1 MYRPVEAV
9 EVRIWGAR
17 VGAIALDPKLGYYAF
32 EYDPRFR
39 ATGIELS
46 PLKMPLSAEPYAFP
60 ELPERTYYRLP
71 ALAADTIPDRYG
83 SALVTAYLQ
92 REGVRASDI
101 TPLDRLAYMGR
112 RAFGALEF
120 RPERG
125 PRAYKPTALNMNELV
140 ETARQA
146 LAGRLDTGPHAEA
159 ALTHLI
165 RVGTSA
171 GGARAKAAIGWNPAT
186 REIRAGQF
194 DLPPSFEHWL
204 LKFDGMGDDLEL
216 GTSAHYGRIEFA
228 YARMAAAAG
237 IEVAACD
244 MLEENGRA
252 HFMTRRFDRDG
263 NRKHHMQTLCAV
275 AHLDFNQLATHD
287 YAQWFMAASA
297 LGLADEARRQ
307 IFARAAFNVMAA
319 NCDDHTKNAA
329 FLLRGRAHGL
339 AEAEHAAA
347 SARGQGLAEAE
358 GTAISV
364 GGWELA
370 PAYDITHAY
379 NPAGSWTHQHL
390 MSVNGVFSGISRGD
404 LLTMA
409 DRFGVPGAKSILERV
424 AAAVAGW
431 PRFASLAGLPAEEA
445 DRVGKDLRPKLA

>member
-46 PLKMPLSAEPYAFP
+46 PLKMPLSGEPYVFT
-60 ELPERTYYRLP
+60 ELPERTYHRLP
-71 ALAADTIPDRYG
+71 ALAADAIPDRYG

-125 PRAYKPTALNMNELV
+125 PRAYKPTALDMNELV

-146 LAGRLDTGPHAEA
+146 LAGTLDTGPNAEA

-194 DLPPSFEHWL
+194 DLPSGFEHWL

-216 GTSAHYGRIEFA
+216 GASAHYGRIEFA
-228 YARMAAAAG
+228 YARMAAEAG

-263 NRKHHMQTLCAV
+263 NRKHHMQTLCAL

-287 YAQWFMAASA
+287 YAQWFMAARD
-297 LGLADEARRQ
+297 LGIGDEARRQ

-329 FLLRGRAHGL
+329 FLLRESH
-339 AEAEHAAA
+339 E
-347 SARGQGLAEAE
+347 
-358 GTAISV
+358 
-364 GGWELA
+364 WELA

-390 MSVNGVFSGISRGD
+390 MSVNGVFGGISRSD

-424 AAAVAGW
+424 AAAVAAW

-445 DRVGKDLRPKLA
+445 DRVARGLQPVLA

>member
-1 MYRPVEAV
+1 MRNAESGRGATIRTLVRILKVLERTDWIEALAPQVSVSPLQVLTSRSRRPRQRASAARAPRTPRTPGTRPARRHAAAVKASLTVYRPVEAV
-9 EVRIWGAR
+9 EVRIWGTR

-71 ALAADTIPDRYG
+71 ALAADAIPDRYG

-125 PRAYKPTALNMNELV
+125 PRAYKPTALDMNELV

-146 LAGRLDTGPHAEA
+146 LAGTLDTGPHAEA

-194 DLPPSFEHWL
+194 DLPPGFEHWL

-216 GTSAHYGRIEFA
+216 GASAHYGRIEFA
-228 YARMAAAAG
+228 YARMAAEAG
-237 IEVAACD
+237 IDVAACD

-263 NRKHHMQTLCAV
+263 NRKHHMQTLCAL

-287 YAQWFMAASA
+287 YAQWFMAARD
-297 LGLADEARRQ
+297 LGLGDEAG
-307 IFARAAFNVMAA
+307 AR
-319 NCDDHTKNAA
+319 
-329 FLLRGRAHGL
+329 
-339 AEAEHAAA
+339 
-347 SARGQGLAEAE
+347 S
-358 GTAISV
+358 SP
-364 GGWELA
+364 A
-370 PAYDITHAY
+370 PRST
-379 NPAGSWTHQHL
+379 
-390 MSVNGVFSGISRGD
+390 
-404 LLTMA
+404 
-409 DRFGVPGAKSILERV
+409 
-424 AAAVAGW
+424 
-431 PRFASLAGLPAEEA
+431 
-445 DRVGKDLRPKLA
+445 

>member
-17 VGAIALDPKLGYYAF
+17 VGAIALDPTLGYYAY

-39 ATGIELS
+39 ATGIELA
-46 PLKMPLSAEPYAFP
+46 PLKMPLAAEPYAFP
-60 ELPERTYYRLP
+60 ELPERTYHRLP
-71 ALAADTIPDRYG
+71 ALAADAIPDRYG

-125 PRAYKPTALNMNELV
+125 PRAYKPTALDLNELV

-171 GGARAKAAIGWNPAT
+171 GGARAKAAIGWNPST

-194 DLPPSFEHWL
+194 DLPPGFEHWL

-228 YARMAAAAG
+228 YARMAAEAG

-263 NRKHHMQTLCAV
+263 NRKHHMQTLCAL

-287 YAQWFMAASA
+287 YAQWFMAARDLGHRRRGPAPDLRPRSVQRDGRQLRRSHQERRVPAPRRRTKSRRSWACGSQRRPTRSRRSWACSA
-297 LGLADEARRQ
+297 A
-307 IFARAAFNVMAA
+307 
-319 NCDDHTKNAA
+319 K
-329 FLLRGRAHGL
+329 
-339 AEAEHAAA
+339 AE
-347 SARGQGLAEAE
+347 
-358 GTAISV
+358 
-364 GGWELA
+364 WELA

-390 MSVNGVFSGISRGD
+390 MSVNGVFSSISRGD

-409 DRFGVPGAKSILERV
+409 DRFGVPGAKSILEQV
-424 AAAVAGW
+424 ASAVAGW
-431 PRFASLAGLPAEEA
+431 PRFASLAGLPAEES
-445 DRVGKDLRPKLA
+445 DRVGRDLQLNLR

>member
-46 PLKMPLSAEPYAFP
+46 PMKMPLSAEPYAFP
-60 ELPERTYYRLP
+60 ELPERTYHRLP
-71 ALAADTIPDRYG
+71 ALAADAIPDRYG

-125 PRAYKPTALNMNELV
+125 PRAYKPTALDMNELV

-146 LAGRLDTGPHAEA
+146 LAGRLDTGPLAEA

-194 DLPPSFEHWL
+194 DLPPGFEHWL

-216 GTSAHYGRIEFA
+216 GASAHYGRIEFA
-228 YARMAAAAG
+228 YARMAAEAG
-237 IEVAACD
+237 IEIAPCD
-244 MLEENGRA
+244 LLEENGRA

-263 NRKHHMQTLCAV
+263 NRKHHMQTLCALV
-275 AHLDFNQLATHD
+275 HLDFNQLATHD
-287 YAQWFMAASA
+287 YAQWFMAARD
-297 LGLADEARRQ
+297 LGLGDEARRQ

-329 FLLRGRAHGL
+329 FLLREG
-339 AEAEHAAA
+339 
-347 SARGQGLAEAE
+347 GQGLAEARGTDAGE
-358 GTAISV
+358 G
-364 GGWELA
+364 GQWELA

-390 MSVNGVFSGISRGD
+390 MSINGVFSGISRGD

-424 AAAVAGW
+424 AVAVAGW

-445 DRVGKDLRPKLA
+445 DRVARDLQPGFR

>member
-9 EVRIWGAR
+9 EVRIWGTR

-71 ALAADTIPDRYG
+71 ALAADAIPDRYG

-125 PRAYKPTALNMNELV
+125 PRAYKPTALDMNELV

-146 LAGRLDTGPHAEA
+146 LAGTLDTGPHAEA

-194 DLPPSFEHWL
+194 DLPPGFEHWL

-216 GTSAHYGRIEFA
+216 GASAHYGRIEFA
-228 YARMAAAAG
+228 YAHMAAEAG
-237 IEVAACD
+237 IDVAACD

-263 NRKHHMQTLCAV
+263 NRKHHMQTLCAL

-287 YAQWFMAASA
+287 YAQWFMAARD
-297 LGLADEARRQ
+297 LGLGDDARRQ
-307 IFARAAFNVMAA
+307 IFARATFNVMAA
-319 NCDDHTKNAA
+319 NCDNHTKNAA
-329 FLLRGRAHGL
+329 FLLR
-339 AEAEHAAA
+339 E
-347 SARGQGLAEAE
+347 RGP
-358 GTAISV
+358 
-364 GGWELA
+364 WELA

-390 MSVNGVFSGISRGD
+390 MSVNGVFSGISRSD

-431 PRFASLAGLPAEEA
+431 PRFASLAGLPAEES
-445 DRVGKDLRPKLA
+445 DRVANDLQPTLA